1 LTWAGEFDPSSP
13 RQIPNEFETS
23 SKLGPLEGDAW
34 PLLYVMCKAAGVTP
48 TSGGGP
54 PVSMRGGAI
63 GFGRMEQQ
71 TYPAG
76 TLCWAVM
83 ATPDAARTAVFYSGL
98 FGWQTAD
105 ASAGFASLRLGGRE
119 AAGLLQLPEA
129 TRMAQASSR
138 WLVYLASDDI
148 GEHLDKVEAAGGVI
162 LAPAFDVPGAGRMAV
177 ASDPVGAEFGLWEGW
192 GHPGAGVM
200 GEPGSLTW
208 AELYTRSRAAAA
220 GFYSA
225 VFDWAVEEVRVGQET
240 FITCSIDG
248 KPVAGMVHMSA
259 AWQDTPSHWMP
270 YFAVSDVD
278 ETAMLAD
285 GLGGQTV
292 VAPHDISAGR
302 LAVLRDPLGALL
314 TIIVE
319 QSG

>member
-1 LTWAGEFDPSSP
+1 
-13 RQIPNEFETS
+13 
-23 SKLGPLEGDAW
+23 
-34 PLLYVMCKAAGVTP
+34 
-48 TSGGGP
+48 
-54 PVSMRGGAI
+54 
-63 GFGRMEQQ
+63 MEQE

-83 ATPDAARTAVFYSGL
+83 ATPDAARTAAFYSGL
-98 FGWQTAD
+98 FGWQVAD
-105 ASAGFASLRLGGRE
+105 ASGGFASLQLGGRE

-129 TRMAQASSR
+129 AQAAEASSR

-148 GEHLDKVEAAGGVI
+148 GGHLAKVEAVDGRI

-177 ASDPVGAEFGLWEGW
+177 VSDPVGAEFGLWEGQ

-220 GFYSA
+220 HFYRA

-240 FITCSIDG
+240 FIACSIDG
-248 KPVAGMVHMSA
+248 KPVAGMMQMSA
-259 AWQDTPSHWMP
+259 AWGDTPSYWMP
-270 YFAVSDVD
+270 YFAVTDVD
-278 ETAMLAD
+278 EATTLAD
-285 GLGGQTV
+285 GLGGETV
-292 VAPHDISAGR
+292 TAPHDTSAGR

-314 TIIVE
+314 IVIVE
-319 QSG
+319 QPG